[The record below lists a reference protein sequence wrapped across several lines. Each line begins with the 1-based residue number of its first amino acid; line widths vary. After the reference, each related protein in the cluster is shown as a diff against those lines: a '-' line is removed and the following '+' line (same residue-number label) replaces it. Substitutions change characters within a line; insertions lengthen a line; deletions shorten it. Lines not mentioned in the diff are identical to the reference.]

1 MKLSTPRPC
10 IKKSADE
17 SSRGSLL
24 NALRCRGG
32 GSLLYALRSRDG
44 SSHIHSARGLFFGST
59 CFKFIM
65 ALVSRGAVP
74 SAFLTLTSTSLNCF
88 SASSRNCLS
97 AWALASRIACLDC
110 APGPPTNSSNSR
122 LAIPKTM
129 PRPCSASQN
138 TTLSELILASSSS
151 VMSSALIRTV
161 TVFATSSLCF
171 PLLNRKVATSVIK
184 GVHLSAL
191 HSPASLTRTFV
202 FTSLSP
208 LLLPAACTIFA
219 AFFTAFT
226 AFISHSS
233 TLRPHQS
240 AASVVDCR
248 PETSPFHV
256 ASV

>member
-17 SSRGSLL
+17 LL
-24 NALRCRGG
+24 
-32 GSLLYALRSRDG
+32 SMSPWKDLRSRDG

-65 ALVSRGAVP
+65 ALVLRGAVP
-74 SAFLTLTSTSLNCF
+74 SAFLTLTS
-88 SASSRNCLS
+88 R
-97 AWALASRIACLDC
+97 
-110 APGPPTNSSNSR
+110 PPTNLSNSR
-122 LAIPKTM
+122 LATPSLIPSS
-129 PRPCSASQN
+129 RSEVRN
-138 TTLSELILASSSS
+138 TILSEPTPARSSS

>member
-74 SAFLTLTSTSLNCF
+74 SAFLTLTS
-88 SASSRNCLS
+88 R
-97 AWALASRIACLDC
+97 
-110 APGPPTNSSNSR
+110 PPTNFSNSR
-122 LAIPKTM
+122 LAIADWTPLLSSS
-129 PRPCSASQN
+129 RRNSL
-138 TTLSELILASSSS
+138 LSELIPARSSS
-151 VMSSALIRTV
+151 VMYPALIRTV
-161 TVFATSSLCF
+161 TVSVTSSLCF